1 MNLVWFG
8 LLAEPLKCP
17 EVYLKN
23 GYGNAESLD
32 ISSLN
37 SMHPVISPT
46 CNPGRDFT
54 YLATPEKEKL
64 VGKFAN

>member
-1 MNLVWFG
+1 M
-8 LLAEPLKCP
+8 
-17 EVYLKN
+17 

-46 CNPGRDFT
+46 WNPGRDLA
-54 YLATPEKEKL
+54 YLPTPENEKL
-64 VGKFAN
+64 VKKFAD

>member
-1 MNLVWFG
+1 MNLVWFSV
-8 LLAEPLKCP
+8 PLEFL

-32 ISSLN
+32 MSSLN

-46 CNPGRDFT
+46 WNPGRDLA
-54 YLATPEKEKL
+54 YLPTPENEKL
-64 VGKFAN
+64 IKKFAD